1 MPLDFPASPTSGDQ
15 TTLANVTYQFDGSK
29 WITLSS
35 LFDRGK
41 FPAGTVSDPG
51 FSVSGDTN
59 TGLYAPA
66 ADQIAITTGGVE
78 RVEFGT
84 TEVVFN
90 DGGGDYDFRVEGD
103 TVTNLLFVD
112 ASADSVAFNSDVTIT
127 KSAVELA
134 KFNTTETVFNDG
146 GADLDFR
153 VEGDTVTNLLLVDA
167 GNDSVAINSDL
178 TITKSAIEL
187 AKFNTTET
195 VFNDGGADQDFRVEG
210 DTEVNLLFV
219 DASTDRVG
227 IGTNLPAQAL
237 HVVGQIVATDDITAF
252 YSSDRRLKQDIEPIE
267 DAVEKIK
274 QINGVTYAWNDE
286 YLKDKYIDGYFVRD
300 REAGVIAQEIEEV
313 LPEVVATRENGYKA
327 VKYDRL
333 VALLI
338 QAVKEQ
344 QEQIDELKAKLE
356 E

>member
-1 MPLDFPASPTSGDQ
+1 MPLDFPANPSTGQ
-15 TTLANVTYQFDGSK
+15 QA
-29 WITLSS
+29 TLSS
-35 LFDRGK
+35 AIYEYDGTKWVSVGSLFARGT
-41 FPAGTVSDPG
+41 FTAGTAALPG
-51 FSVSGDTN
+51 FSVSGDAN

-103 TVTNLLFVD
+103 TE
-112 ASADSVAFNSDVTIT
+112 A
-127 KSAVELA
+127 
-134 KFNTTETVFNDG
+134 
-146 GADLDFR
+146 
-153 VEGDTVTNLLLVDA
+153 
-167 GNDSVAINSDL
+167 
-178 TITKSAIEL
+178 
-187 AKFNTTET
+187 
-195 VFNDGGADQDFRVEG
+195 
-210 DTEVNLLFV
+210 NLLFV

-227 IGTNLPAQAL
+227 IGTNAPAQAL

>member
-1 MPLDFPASPTSGDQ
+1 MPLDFPANPSTGQ
-15 TTLANVTYQFDGSK
+15 QA
-29 WITLSS
+29 TLSS
-35 LFDRGK
+35 AIYEYDGTKWVSVGSLFARGT
-41 FPAGTVSDPG
+41 FTAGTAALPG

-112 ASADSVAFNSDVTIT
+112 ASTDSVAFNGDVTIT
-127 KSAVELA
+127 KGAVQLA
-134 KFNTTETVFNDG
+134 SFNTSETVFND
-146 GADLDFR
+146 L
-153 VEGDTVTNLLLVDA
+153 
-167 GNDSVAINSDL
+167 
-178 TITKSAIEL
+178 
-187 AKFNTTET
+187 
-195 VFNDGGADQDFRVEG
+195 GADQDFRVEG
-210 DTEVNLLFV
+210 NTEVNLLFV

-227 IGTNLPAQAL
+227 IGTNAPAQAL

-286 YLKDKYIDGYFVRD
+286 YLKDKYVDGYFVRD